1 MLILTFLVYLLS
13 HLVFAEE
20 LEMTK
25 DQRMEGAHLQVLN
38 KSTTKN
44 YSLKIPLGQFFKFSE
59 KELAVYQCIHQDR
72 KKGNDEIALIKFISE
87 RNNENTFLGWLF
99 KSSPSLVTI
108 EDEIYDIKLLGC
120 LSKDPLFPEFEEIK

>member
-1 MLILTFLVYLLS
+1 MIILIFFVYFIS
-13 HLVFAEE
+13 HSVFAEDFE
-20 LEMTK
+20 IIEG
-25 DQRMEGAHLQVLN
+25 QRKEGAHLQVLN

-44 YSLKIPLGQFFKFSE
+44 YSLKLPLGQFFKFSE

-72 KKGNDEIALIKFISE
+72 KKGNDEIALIKFISG
-87 RNNENTFLGWLF
+87 RNSENNFLGWLF

-108 EDEIYDIKLLGC
+108 EDEIYDFKLLGC

>member
-1 MLILTFLVYLLS
+1 MLIFAFFVYILANLGFS
-13 HLVFAEE
+13 DD
-20 LEMTK
+20 LEIFEGQK
-25 DQRMEGAHLQVLN
+25 KEGAHFQVLN

-44 YSLKIPLGQFFKFSE
+44 YSLKLPLGQFFKFSK

-72 KKGNDEIALIKFISE
+72 KKGNDEIALIRFIYES
-87 RNNENTFLGWLF
+87 NNENNFLGWLF

-120 LSKDPLFPEFEEIK
+120 LTKDPLFPEFREIK

>member
-1 MLILTFLVYLLS
+1 MLIFAFFVYILANLGFS
-13 HLVFAEE
+13 DD
-20 LEMTK
+20 LEIFEGQK
-25 DQRMEGAHLQVLN
+25 KEGAHFQVLN

-44 YSLKIPLGQFFKFSE
+44 YSLKLPLGQFFKFSK

-87 RNNENTFLGWLF
+87 SNNKKSFLGWLF

-120 LSKDPLFPEFEEIK
+120 LTKDPLFPEFREIK